1 MTVNPRNALVK
12 KGTFMRRYRSW
23 KAAPA
28 LFASLAAAL
37 VVTAATARADLIY
50 VNGTTGNDAWNG
62 LCEEW
67 DGGTCGPK
75 KTIQAGIDVAS
86 NGDTVI
92 VADGTY
98 VGANNTNVIFNG
110 KAITLRSKNGP
121 ADCIVDLQNTSV
133 PAFRLISGEGPNT
146 VLDGFTVMK
155 CSGC

>member
-1 MTVNPRNALVK
+1 MK
-12 KGTFMRRYRSW
+12 KGTLMRRYKSW

-28 LFASLAAAL
+28 IFASLAALLMLAA
-37 VVTAATARADLIY
+37 VTAHADLIY
-50 VNGTTGNDAWNG
+50 VNGTTGNDAWDG
-62 LCEEW
+62 LCEVW

-75 KTIQAGIDVAS
+75 KTIQAGVNAAS

-92 VADGTY
+92 VADGIY
-98 VGANNTNVIFNG
+98 VGANNTNVGFNG
-110 KAITLRSKNGP
+110 KAITVRSKNGP
-121 ADCIVDLQNTSV
+121 ADCIVDLQNTTA